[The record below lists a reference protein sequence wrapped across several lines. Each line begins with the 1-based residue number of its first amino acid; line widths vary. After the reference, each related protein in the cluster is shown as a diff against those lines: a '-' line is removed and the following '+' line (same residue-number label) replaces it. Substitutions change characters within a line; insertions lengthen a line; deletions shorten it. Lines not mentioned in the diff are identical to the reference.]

1 MKQQN
6 NRKKLKY
13 LKTDPIHFRVD
24 NKLQYSIPL
33 LDNQDL
39 IKILKCTKV
48 RTIKR

>member
-24 NKLQYSIPL
+24 NKLHYSIPL

-39 IKILKCTKV
+39 K
-48 RTIKR
+48 RPIKR